1 MWHDEISP
9 KIIRAKGGPVSSV
22 RVPENFPD
30 VEDVVLPMGLDG
42 DAKVLQVLLP
52 AKDMGTSCI
61 PPLVCLSLGPA
72 KSGESS
78 EIESVSLLCQHI

>member
-9 KIIRAKGGPVSSV
+9 ESIRAKGGPVSSI

-30 VEDVVLPMGLDG
+30 VDVVLPMGLDG
-42 DAKVLQVLLP
+42 DAKALQVLLL
-52 AKDMGTSCI
+52 AKGMGASCI

>member
-1 MWHDEISP
+1 MRQDEISP
-9 KIIRAKGGPVSSV
+9 ESIRAKGGPVSSD

-30 VEDVVLPMGLDG
+30 VEDVVLPTGLDG
-42 DAKVLQVLLP
+42 DAKALQVLLP
-52 AKDMGTSCI
+52 AKGMGASCI

-78 EIESVSLLCQHI
+78 EIENVSLLCQHI